1 MTANSFCSSSSAES
15 SSSSDDGG
23 ADDLD
28 QALRHACLEK
38 NSMAV
43 KELLDQGATSTTS
56 CLFIAAWNGP
66 VASVRHLIDARADV
80 NSRQERGRA
89 PLHLAAIRGQRS
101 IAKALLD
108 ARALPDLQ
116 CSFGLTALDYA
127 FEFGCNHISV
137 LLADSANIAAEIS
150 GKPWD
155 LDASSTLS
163 ELDVPFREQP
173 PRMARPLRRLL
184 VEGVQPNSVRAA
196 AVLHALNL
204 PMDQFRCA
212 RRALEAAAGNVILSM
227 PSLLAKQACAA
238 LRSAVDEGAL
248 TNPDSVDGLADHQ
261 IDITTID
268 ALCSLVGPD
277 GLEALRS
284 LPSVFAQDPSRQ
296 AMLGEALNPERSR
309 VFDISTA
316 FVRRYTASGRPWFLF
331 HSDRG

>member
-1 MTANSFCSSSSAES
+1 M
-15 SSSSDDGG
+15 
-23 ADDLD
+23 
-28 QALRHACLEK
+28 
-38 NSMAV
+38 
-43 KELLDQGATSTTS
+43 
-56 CLFIAAWNGP
+56 
-66 VASVRHLIDARADV
+66 
-80 NSRQERGRA
+80 
-89 PLHLAAIRGQRS
+89 
-101 IAKALLD
+101 
-108 ARALPDLQ
+108 
-116 CSFGLTALDYA
+116 
-127 FEFGCNHISV
+127 

-204 PMDQFRCA
+204 PMDQFRSA

-248 TNPDSVDGLADHQ
+248 QAPTVSMASDHQ

-277 GLEALRS
+277 GLEALGS

-296 AMLGEALNPERSR
+296 AMLGE
-309 VFDISTA
+309 
-316 FVRRYTASGRPWFLF
+316 
-331 HSDRG
+331 H